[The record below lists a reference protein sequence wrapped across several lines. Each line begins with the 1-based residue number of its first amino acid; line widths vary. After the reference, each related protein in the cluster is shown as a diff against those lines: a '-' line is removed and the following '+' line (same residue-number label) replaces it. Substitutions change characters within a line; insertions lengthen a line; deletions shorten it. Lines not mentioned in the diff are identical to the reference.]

1 MLKRNV
7 MLLIWDHEG
16 NPGLRIDLE
25 RSVNDMTASFSGKR
39 QLELWFEKRLIC
51 PIIKDK
57 DCFDQQ
63 KTDAIVGEAL
73 FKKSLELPK
82 ITSTSPSPLFQSW
95 LLNLPVRLCQT

>member
-1 MLKRNV
+1 

-16 NPGLRIDLE
+16 NPGVRIDLE

-39 QLELWFEKRLIC
+39 QLELWFGKRLIC

-63 KTDAIVGEAL
+63 ITDAIAGEAL
-73 FKKSLELPK
+73 LKN
-82 ITSTSPSPLFQSW
+82 PL
-95 LLNLPVRLCQT
+95 NYRK